1 MWPWR
6 LRIFNTILKKPI
18 DKLTKKEIIRG
29 IDKLEEEMKNSAKA
43 LDFEKAALYR
53 DHLKSLR
60 ERLEE
65 KV

>member
-1 MWPWR
+1 MR
-6 LRIFNTILKKPI
+6 
-18 DKLTKKEIIRG
+18 
-29 IDKLEEEMKNSAKA
+29 NSAKA